1 METKNEN
8 AVLDAIDFDD
18 DDLSIEDLESS
29 IEAELE
35 LQLSELS
42 LLEEEKGKIGN
53 PDNLGKVI
61 MDEVWTQFG
70 KQIGLDMTNETLI
83 QAYNR
88 EHPEEYNKAIADA
101 IMQDE
106 KYKEAN
112 KAMKQQHQDGTLT
125 DGYTG
130 KTLDATDK
138 PNLDHVV
145 PRKELYDNDRR
156 KQAGIDTKDLANKK
170 ENLVP
175 TNESLNKSKKEK
187 SNKQY
192 VEGREQREENLKK
205 TADAAHKKIDK
216 SDKSEA
222 EKRLEHEKVVKRLQD
237 KLDADD
243 KMMMDADTKARK
255 AINKDIA
262 VGVAKQTAKK
272 AGKDALKVMTVS
284 ALFDLLKSIM
294 NGLIRFFKEKHKT
307 FKLFLIEMKESIKR
321 FISHISSFVRTG
333 VSSVIGTVLAEIF
346 GPVVSMFKKLASFIK
361 QGVSSIVEAV
371 HYLTAKEH
379 KNEPLS
385 VKIAQVSKIVTA
397 GLTAAGAIVGGEL
410 IEKALLQIPVMAVE
424 IPNLGSLANI
434 TGMFLASLLCGVV
447 GAIVINRIDQYI
459 AKQQQNDNLD
469 SQIDKKNEILQT
481 QDKLIEVKVH
491 KLEDAKEHTLS
502 SMMETR
508 EQAKNLI
515 SEAMATIF
523 REEDS
528 EEDNSDRLSGTAD
541 ELSKLLGQERSYK

>member
-1 METKNEN
+1 MLSNSEK
-8 AVLDAIDFDD
+8 AVWDAVEIDEE
-18 DDLSIEDLESS
+18 DLNIEDLEASLV
-29 IEAELE
+29 AELE
-35 LQLSELS
+35 LQFSDLS
-42 LLEEEKGKIGN
+42 LLEEENAKIGN

-70 KQIGLDMTNETLI
+70 NQIGLDMTNETLI

-130 KTLDATDK
+130 KVMDATDK

-156 KQAGIDTKDLANKK
+156 KQAGIDTKDLANKE

-192 VEGREQREENLKK
+192 VKDREQREEALKK
-205 TADAAHKKIDK
+205 KAGAAHEKIDQSNK
-216 SDKSEA
+216 SDV
-222 EKRLEHEKVVKRLQD
+222 EKRLEHEKVDKRLQD

-243 KMMMDADTKARK
+243 KMMLDADAKARN

-262 VGVAKQTAKK
+262 VGAAKQTAKK
-272 AGKDALKVMTVS
+272 AGKDALKAMAVA

-294 NGLIRFFKEKHKT
+294 NGLVRFFKEKHKS
-307 FKLFLIEMKESIKR
+307 FKLFLAEMRESIKR

-333 VSSVIGTVLAEIF
+333 ASSVIGTVITEIF

-371 HYLTAKEH
+371 HYLTAKENRN
-379 KNEPLS
+379 KPLS
-385 VKIAQVSKIVTA
+385 IKIAQVGKIVTA
-397 GLTAAGAIVGGEL
+397 GLTAAGAIVAGEL
-410 IEKALLQIPVMAVE
+410 IEKALLQIPIMAVE
-424 IPNLGSLANI
+424 IPLLGSLANI
-434 TGMFLASLLCGVV
+434 TGIFLASLLCGVV
-447 GAIVINRIDQYI
+447 GAIVINRIDQHI
-459 AKQQQNDNLD
+459 AKQQRNDNLD
-469 SQIDKKNEILQT
+469 SQMVKKNEILQT
-481 QDKLIEVKVH
+481 QDKLIDIKVQ
-491 KLEDAKEHTLS
+491 KLAVTKEEAVHSLLGRRERAKDI
-502 SMMETR
+502 
-508 EQAKNLI
+508 I
-515 SEAMATIF
+515 SEAMATVF
-523 REEDS
+523 HEDD
-528 EEDNSDRLSGTAD
+528 EEDNILERLSATEK
-541 ELSKLLGQERSYK
+541 ELAELLS

>member
-1 METKNEN
+1 MPSKNEN
-8 AVLDAIDFDD
+8 AVLEVIDFDD
-18 DDLSIEDLESS
+18 EDLSIEDLEANL
-29 IEAELE
+29 EAELE
-35 LQLSELS
+35 AQLSDLS
-42 LLEEEKGKIGN
+42 FLEDEKEKIGN

-61 MDEVWTQFG
+61 LDEVWTQFG
-70 KQIGLDMTNETLI
+70 NQIGLDMTNETLI

-130 KTLDATDK
+130 KTMEATDK

-145 PRKELYDNDRR
+145 PRKELYDNVRR
-156 KQAGIDTKDLANKK
+156 KQAGIDTKDLANKE

-192 VEGREQREENLKK
+192 VEEREQREDTLKK
-205 TADAAHKKIDK
+205 KADAAHEKIEK
-216 SDKSEA
+216 SNKSEV
-222 EKRLEHEKVVKRLQD
+222 EKRLEHEKVDKRLQD

-243 KMMMDADTKARK
+243 KMMMDADAKARK

-272 AGKDALKVMTVS
+272 AGKDALKAMAVS

-294 NGLIRFFKEKHKT
+294 NGLVRFFKEKHKT
-307 FKLFLIEMKESIKR
+307 FKLFLAEMKESIKR

-333 VSSVIGTVLAEIF
+333 ASSVIGTVLSEIF

-361 QGVSSIVEAV
+361 QGVSSLVEAV
-371 HYLTAKEH
+371 HYLTAKEN
-379 KNEPLS
+379 KDKPLS
-385 VKIAQVSKIVTA
+385 IKIAQVGKIVTA
-397 GLTAAGAIVGGEL
+397 GLTAAGAIIGGEL

-424 IPNLGSLANI
+424 IPLLGSLANI

-469 SQIDKKNEILQT
+469 SQIDKKNEILHT
-481 QDKLIEVKVH
+481 QGKLIDVKAR
-491 KLEDAKEHTLS
+491 KLEDTKEQAAF
-502 SMMETR
+502 SMLERR
-508 EQAKNLI
+508 EQAKDII

-523 REEDS
+523 REEDG
-528 EEDNSDRLSGTAD
+528 EEDNSGRLSSTASD
-541 ELSKLLGQERSYK
+541 LAKLLD